1 MAGNFGQNRPTPSM
15 SPKAAEF
22 MRRWRAAFGKT
33 PRDWDD
39 RQALA
44 DGSSSWADWSEF
56 VDDGRTNMAAIGEV
70 METFQEPPTF
80 REFRRAYFSRVS
92 PGNSTVCTLCAGVR
106 YLWAVQG
113 DELIDGRMVR
123 RLIGPGRFKARAL
136 PSARVTTVYCRC
148 NPNLG
153 KGGGHDGQKIGA
165 TSNLEAAEFLA
176 DECRVL
182 GGDVPIYG
190 RLKPGAVVPLAGVE
204 DADRLAEEA
213 MAETQRETF

>member
-1 MAGNFGQNRPTPSM
+1 
-15 SPKAAEF
+15 
-22 MRRWRAAFGKT
+22 
-33 PRDWDD
+33 
-39 RQALA
+39 
-44 DGSSSWADWSEF
+44 
-56 VDDGRTNMAAIGEV
+56 MAAIGEV

-92 PGNSTVCTLCAGVR
+92 PGNNTPCTLCAGVR

-113 DELIDGRMVR
+113 DELVDGRMVR
-123 RLIGPGRFKARAL
+123 RLIGPGKFRARAL

-148 NPNLG
+148 NPNLS
-153 KGGGHDGQKIGA
+153 KGGGRDGQCVGA
-165 TSNLEAAEFLA
+165 TANMEAAEFLA

-190 RLKPGAVVPLAGVE
+190 RNTPGAAAPLVGVP

-213 MAETQRETF
+213 TAETQQENF